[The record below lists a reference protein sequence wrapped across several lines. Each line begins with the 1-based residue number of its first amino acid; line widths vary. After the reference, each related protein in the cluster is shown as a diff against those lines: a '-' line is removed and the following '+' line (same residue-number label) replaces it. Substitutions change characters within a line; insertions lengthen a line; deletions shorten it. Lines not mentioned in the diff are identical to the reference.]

1 MLNSRIASTAQ
12 VEFTVQTMLNSSTS
26 VWLGIAFVLIGA
38 INVWLILQASAR
50 VRDAKA
56 SARLIAAHRIGG
68 YLFIAVFCVMGY
80 FMVAR
85 LGDVGAG
92 ASPGTVIHLTLAM
105 VLSPLLF
112 VKVLVARYYRNYYSF
127 LLPIGLVIFVLSFV
141 LIGITAGPYLAHQ
154 TRIQTVSLAAIDLPP
169 AGIDINL
176 AASTMEKRCSK
187 CHNLDRIAG
196 ARKDAQGWLATVNRM
211 RALPDSGISEADSR
225 VIISY
230 LASQMAPTGA
240 GGSAGLEVARAL
252 VDQRCGRCHTL
263 DRVYKTAE
271 TPEDWSATVTRMVSY
286 AANSAGAFQPGED
299 QQIIAYLSATQT
311 PDAVNQRKAQAAAA
325 SSSGRSM
332 VTPKVVTAP
341 DQPTPRSGYDRKM
354 IGFISLVCLGML
366 TLIVRRPARVAAAN
380 AKSDRTAGAS
390 QEPVGAV
397 RVTAPSLSGPLI
409 LRLARITAQ
418 TSDSKT
424 LRFIVPKDRKLS
436 VRPGQ
441 FLTFSFLFD
450 GKKVTRSYSI
460 CSSPARSGYVEITPK
475 RASQGCASVFLNDR
489 ASVGLTVE
497 ANGPFGHFCF
507 DESKHRSVVLLA
519 AGSGI
524 TPMMAMLRY
533 MDDLCLETTVTLLY
547 CIRTSSDIIFKSEL
561 EQLRS
566 RLKNFQYHVLLS
578 QPHAE
583 WSGPRGHVSRE
594 FIEDTVK
601 NFASPDF
608 FLCGPPSFMKAS
620 RTILTGLG
628 VKPER
633 IRQES
638 FGGTAPKSR
647 QHDPVAQ
654 TGVVVEFVRSGKT
667 CMVRSGQTVLEAA
680 EEQGVPIPSSC
691 RQGQCGT
698 CKTKLLEGDVRM
710 DAEEGL
716 DPDSRAQGFVLTCV
730 GRPHGVV
737 KLDA

>member
-1 MLNSRIASTAQ
+1 
-12 VEFTVQTMLNSSTS
+12 
-26 VWLGIAFVLIGA
+26 
-38 INVWLILQASAR
+38 
-50 VRDAKA
+50 
-56 SARLIAAHRIGG
+56 LIAAHRIGG
-68 YLFIAVFCVMGY
+68 YLFISLFCVMGY

-85 LGDVGAG
+85 LGDVGG
-92 ASPGTVIHLTLAM
+92 GTSPGTMIHLTLAM

-112 VKVLVARYYRNYYSF
+112 VKVLVARYYKSHHS
-127 LLPIGLVIFVLSFV
+127 LLMPIGLVIFVLSFV

-169 AGIDINL
+169 AVIDINF
-176 AASTMEKRCSK
+176 AAATMEKRCSK

-196 ARKDAQGWLATVNRM
+196 ARKDARGWVATVNRM
-211 RALPDSGISEADSR
+211 RALPDSGISEAESR
-225 VIISY
+225 IIVSY
-230 LASQMAPTGA
+230 LASQMAPKGVE
-240 GGSAGLEVARAL
+240 GSAGLEVARAL

-263 DRVYKTAE
+263 DRVYKTAQ
-271 TPEDWSATVTRMVSY
+271 TPEEWSATVTRMVSY
-286 AANSAGAFQPGED
+286 AAGSAGAFQPGED
-299 QQIIAYLSATQT
+299 QQITAYLSATQT

-325 SSSGRSM
+325 SSAGRSM
-332 VTPKVVTAP
+332 VTRKVSAAP
-341 DQPTPRSGYDRKM
+341 SQPTPRSGYDSKM

-366 TLIVRRPARVAAAN
+366 TLIVRRPARVAATS

-390 QEPVGAV
+390 QEPVGAA
-397 RVTAPSLSGPLI
+397 RVTAPSLSGPLL
-409 LRLARITAQ
+409 LRLASITAQ

-424 LRFIVPKDRKLS
+424 LRFIVPNDRMLS
-436 VRPGQ
+436 TRPGQ

-475 RASQGCASVFLNDR
+475 RVSQGCASVFLNDR

-533 MDDLCLETTVTLLY
+533 VDDLCLETTATLLY
-547 CIRTSSDIIFKSEL
+547 CVRTSRDIMFEREL
-561 EQLRS
+561 DQLRS

-578 QPHAE
+578 QPQAE

-601 NFASPDF
+601 DLASPDF
-608 FLCGPPSFMKAS
+608 FLCGPPQFMDAA
-620 RTILTGLG
+620 RTMLTGLG
-628 VKPER
+628 VNPER
-633 IRQES
+633 ITQES
-638 FGGTAPKSR
+638 FGNTVPKNPH
-647 QHDPVAQ
+647 QGLVAQ
-654 TGVVVEFVRSGKT
+654 TGAVVEFVRSGKT
-667 CMVRSGQTVLEAA
+667 CMVRTGQTLLEAA
-680 EEQGVPIPSSC
+680 EEQGIAIPSSC

-710 DAEEGL
+710 DAEAGL
-716 DPDSRAQGFVLTCV
+716 DSESRAQGFVLTCV
-730 GRPHGVV
+730 GRAHGTV